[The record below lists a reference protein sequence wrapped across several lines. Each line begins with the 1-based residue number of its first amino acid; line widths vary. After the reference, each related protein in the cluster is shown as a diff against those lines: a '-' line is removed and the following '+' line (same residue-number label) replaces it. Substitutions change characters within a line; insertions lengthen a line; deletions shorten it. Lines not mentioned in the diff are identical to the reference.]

1 MADLE
6 ALSRFG
12 RRATDHGIDRPA
24 YSPSYRAALDWLRSR
39 MEEAGLTVR
48 MDAAGNLIGR
58 LGRSS
63 GPAVVC
69 GSHIDTVP
77 GGGALD
83 GALGVVAGLEVARQL
98 TDLVPGLTRAY
109 EVVAFADEEGAYLSE
124 IGVRAMVGDVSPD
137 EVRSACGPDGPL
149 ADVLS
154 RFGLNAAD
162 LSLAARPPSDFAA
175 YLELH
180 IEQGPVL
187 QTLGKRIGIVTEIV
201 GLLTGDLTFFG
212 EANHAGTTPLPMR
225 KDAFRAAAETV
236 SAAFAAVETEF
247 PAETRLTFGNIQLAP
262 GAANVVPAT
271 AKLTY
276 EIRAGDEALID
287 ALHSRVLALAGRAA
301 QRCRVEVADR
311 TLARDAAAPMAPE
324 MIATL
329 ESVASAR
336 GVETVRMPSGAGH
349 DAQVMAGVCPTG
361 MIFVPS
367 IDGVSHNPSERTD
380 VDDILLGASLLC
392 HAVFDVLGCR

>member
-1 MADLE
+1 
-6 ALSRFG
+6 
-12 RRATDHGIDRPA
+12 
-24 YSPSYRAALDWLRSR
+24 